1 MAMRVTGMNSGL
13 DTETIIQELVKA
25 KKTNSLTGT
34 IHIPQETARAP
45 RGRQAPSIL

>member
-25 KKTNSLTGT
+25 KKDKGGRC
-34 IHIPQETARAP
+34 QKGAEKARMEA
-45 RGRQAPSIL
+45 GCMEGIKQ